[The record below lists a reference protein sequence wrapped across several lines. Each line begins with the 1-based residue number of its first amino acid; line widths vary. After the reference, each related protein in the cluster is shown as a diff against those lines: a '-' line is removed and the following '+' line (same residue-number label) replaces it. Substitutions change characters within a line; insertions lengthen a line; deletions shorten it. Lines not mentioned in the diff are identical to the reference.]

1 MPKRQQVVEPGA
13 RNKFIDK
20 WFGACSGPCRKPIPQ
35 FHQPSPAAAVVLLL
49 LSPKGDAQGGLP
61 VVATAADPLPDRGL

>member
-35 FHQPSPAAAVVLLL
+35 PSPAAAVVLLL

-61 VVATAADPLPDRGL
+61 VVATAATPLPARGL